1 MFSDQNVRDMKK
13 AVLLVFTI
21 IAAFPLC
28 AQKKG
33 FHQGAYVNA
42 QGDTVRGYIYLPG
55 GSQSLKF
62 KKAPDDTDV
71 ADVQVDS
78 LKSLVVD
85 KGTYLV
91 WFGRR
96 SVTWLDQIEQ
106 EIKNVDSFRTEM
118 IMLKPVYAGS
128 KYSLYEYKDETERF
142 FIGYAGVV
150 EELQM
155 TFRKLSEKEYRDRS
169 LLFNRP
175 KYTVFAT
182 YRSQIITILGGSVS
196 EYEKY
201 TIDHTEYNQQ
211 HLKRLLKEMEGW

>member
-1 MFSDQNVRDMKK
+1 MKK
-13 AVLLVFTI
+13 PVLLIFFFIYTSSL
-21 IAAFPLC
+21 F

-33 FHQGAYVNA
+33 FHQGAYVNV

-55 GSQSLKF
+55 GGQSLKF
-62 KKAPDDTDV
+62 KRTPDDTGV
-71 ADVQVDS
+71 ANVQVDS

-85 KGTYLV
+85 RGSYVV
-91 WFGRR
+91 WFGKR

-118 IMLKPVYAGS
+118 ILLKPVYEGA

-155 TFRKLSEKEYRDRS
+155 TFRKLSEKEYRDRT

-175 KYTVFAT
+175 KYTIFAT
-182 YRSQIITILGGSVS
+182 YRSQIISILGGSVS

-211 HLKRLLKEMEGW
+211 HLKKLLKEMEAW